1 MSRHQ
6 DNDKNNSGS
15 GRQGGYRKS
24 SHSRGNAPFGNA
36 FRPKP
41 KPQPQEPKPE
51 SDEIRL
57 NKYIA
62 NSGVCTRKEADIYIQ
77 SGNVQVNGVP
87 VVEMGFKVKPNDVV
101 VFDGQKIIPEKKEY
115 ILLNKP
121 KNFTTSG
128 DIDSEKSVYRLVA
141 NASRYK
147 LDCIGRMDSSTT
159 GLLVLTNDQEL
170 IRKFSQPMQSSQKIY
185 QITLS
190 KNLHGDDIEKIS
202 KGVRIEDYKIYVDEV
217 SYIENEPKTEI
228 GIKLRTPNIK
238 VIKSIFEKFGYEVVK
253 IDRVSFAGL
262 TKKNLP
268 RGNWRVLTKQ
278 EVINL
283 KHMVP

>member
-6 DNDKNNSGS
+6 DSDRNNPGS
-15 GRQGGYRKS
+15 GRQGGYRKP
-24 SHSRGNAPFGNA
+24 SHSRGNSPSGQSYK
-36 FRPKP
+36 PKP
-41 KPQPQEPKPE
+41 KPIVESKPE

-87 VVEMGFKVKPNDVV
+87 VVEMGFKVKLTDVV

-121 KNFTTSG
+121 KNFSTSG
-128 DIDSEKSVYRLVA
+128 DINSEKSVYRLVA
-141 NASRYK
+141 NASRFK
-147 LDCIGRMDSSTT
+147 LDSIGRMDSSTT

-170 IRKFSQPMQSSQKIY
+170 VRKFTQPMQSSQKIY

-190 KNLHGDDIEKIS
+190 KNLHGDDLEKIS
-202 KGVRIEDYKIYVDEV
+202 KGVRIDDYKIYVDEV

-238 VIKSIFEKFGYEVVK
+238 VIKAIFEKYGYEVVK

-278 EVINL
+278 EIINL